1 MTWFNVKF
9 IFDNDNTQHLSYY
22 VEALDII
29 EAESKAF
36 EKLGENGKKHK
47 TSAEITPIV
56 LNLTLGKPGKKYK
69 DFKDQMAD
77 DPKIVEL
84 AAIYLRG
91 SDTVKAEIKNLL
103 DQMFA
108 PLGAE
113 YQTQALSTVKMVA
126 GFAACIDFAKHG
138 KTPYLEDWVKKME
151 IEQKTGKICPQCK
164 KSFILGFADFCSEKC
179 FDVKM
184 TANYME
190 KHN

>member
-9 IFDNDNTQHLSYY
+9 IFDNDEKQNLAYY
-22 VEALDII
+22 VEASDII
-29 EAESKAF
+29 DAENKAF

-91 SDTVKAEIKNLL
+91 ADTVKAEIKNLL

-108 PLGAE
+108 PLGAD
-113 YQTQALSTVKMVA
+113 YQNQALSTVKMVA

-138 KTPYLEDWVKKME
+138 KTSYLEDWVKKME
-151 IEQKTGKICPQCK
+151 TEQKTGKICPQCK
-164 KSFILGFADFCSEKC
+164 KSFILGFVDFCCERC
-179 FDVKM
+179 YNLKM
-184 TANYME
+184 LSNNME